1 MSGLSVKA
9 SFCLPFFPL
18 LSPPSS
24 TFLFPFESLDLFFGW
39 IYTSDISTSLLL
51 KIFGYVAFLEFD
63 IPSDSPVNEGIAL
76 LDVLPPSWGTFNSL
90 NAQHYKFA
98 GLFVGFL
105 IPGLPLKLD
114 DFEEEAVAEVLREE
128 DFELD
133 SSGALVVAVELVV
146 LAFGRLVAVAFAE
159 EDIVQDSNYHTYFG
173 SLGCLQQEEYFGYY
187 WQE

>member
-1 MSGLSVKA
+1 
-9 SFCLPFFPL
+9 
-18 LSPPSS
+18 
-24 TFLFPFESLDLFFGW
+24 
-39 IYTSDISTSLLL
+39 
-51 KIFGYVAFLEFD
+51 
-63 IPSDSPVNEGIAL
+63 
-76 LDVLPPSWGTFNSL
+76 
-90 NAQHYKFA
+90 
-98 GLFVGFL
+98 VGFL

-133 SSGALVVAVELVV
+133 LSEALVVAVELVV

-187 WQE
+187 